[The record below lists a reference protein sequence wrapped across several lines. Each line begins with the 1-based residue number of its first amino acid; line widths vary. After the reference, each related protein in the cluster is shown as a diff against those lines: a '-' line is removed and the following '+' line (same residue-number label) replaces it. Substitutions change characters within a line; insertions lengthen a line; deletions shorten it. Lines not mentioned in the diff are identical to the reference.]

1 MEKNK
6 MLHVE
11 VAYASPGQ
19 QKILTVQIQEGDT
32 VEVAIKKS
40 GILDLFPEINLQS
53 QQVGVFSKTKQLTDF
68 LSDGDRIEIYRALLI
83 DPKEA
88 RRSKAK
94 RR

>member
-1 MEKNK
+1 